1 LYLPQ
6 KNERKNR
13 IAIASRED
21 IPQMD
26 LFSFVYPFYEKFLT
40 WQITRSPLKIPR
52 HVAVILKETDLLDV
66 KGMERL
72 LSAITVLRR
81 FKVEFVSIYVDILN
95 TDSQLKAEIAST
107 LRTRLEE
114 SFSSLPE
121 GTGYTIYGLEGE
133 LKSILHGKDFF
144 VYVSLGFGGRDEI
157 TSAVLTILEKVKAG
171 AIKPE
176 EVDEKLLES
185 HLLVK
190 HEPDIM
196 IRSGGQKLSD
206 FLVWQSVYSELYF
219 TDVNW
224 EDVRRLDILRLI
236 RDFQKRQRRYGK

>member
-1 LYLPQ
+1 
-6 KNERKNR
+6 
-13 IAIASRED
+13 
-21 IPQMD
+21 MD
-26 LFSFVYPFYEKFLT
+26 LLSFAYPFYERYLT
-40 WQITRSPLKIPR
+40 WQITRSPLKTPR
-52 HVAVILKETDLLDV
+52 HVAIILKETDLLDFD
-66 KGMERL
+66 GMERL
-72 LSAITVLRR
+72 LSAITTLRR
-81 FKVEFVSIYVDILN
+81 FKVEFVSVYVDILKA
-95 TDSQLKAEIAST
+95 DPQLKTEITST

-114 SFSSLPE
+114 SFSNLPE
-121 GTGYTIYGLEGE
+121 GTGYTIHGLEGE
-133 LKSILHGKDFF
+133 VKSGLPGKDLF
-144 VYVSLGFGGRDEI
+144 VFVSLGFGGRDEI
-157 TSAVLTILEKVKAG
+157 KRAVLTILEEVKAG
-171 AIKPE
+171 TIRPE

-224 EDVRRLDILRLI
+224 KDVRRLDILRLI

>member
-1 LYLPQ
+1 
-6 KNERKNR
+6 
-13 IAIASRED
+13 
-21 IPQMD
+21 MD
-26 LFSFVYPFYEKFLT
+26 LFSFVYLFYERYLA
-40 WQITRSPLKIPR
+40 WQITRSSSRIPR
-52 HVAVILKETDLLDV
+52 HVAIILKETDLFEL

-72 LSAITVLRR
+72 LSALIIFRR
-81 FKVEFVSIYVDILN
+81 FKVELVSIYVDILK
-95 TDSQLKAEIAST
+95 TDLSLKVEIAST

-114 SFSSLPE
+114 SFSHLPADA
-121 GTGYTIYGLEGE
+121 GYTIYGLEGE
-133 LKSILHGKDFF
+133 VNGSIPGKDFF

-157 TSAVLTILEKVKAG
+157 TRAVLTILDEVKAG
-171 AIKPE
+171 AVRPE
-176 EVDEKLLES
+176 EVDEKMLES

-224 EDVRRLDILRLI
+224 KDLRKLDLLRVI

>member
-1 LYLPQ
+1 
-6 KNERKNR
+6 
-13 IAIASRED
+13 
-21 IPQMD
+21 MD
-26 LFSFVYPFYEKFLT
+26 LLSFVYPFYERYLA
-40 WQITRSPLKIPR
+40 WQITRSPLKIPK
-52 HVAVILKETDLLDV
+52 HVAIILKETDLFDV
-66 KGMERL
+66 KGMESL
-72 LSAITVLRR
+72 LSAIIIFRR
-81 FKVEFVSIYVDILN
+81 FKVELVSIYVDILKA
-95 TDSQLKAEIAST
+95 DPPLKIEIVST
-107 LRTRLEE
+107 LRARLEE
-114 SFSSLPE
+114 SFSNLPA

-133 LKSILHGKDFF
+133 VKSSHPGKDFF

-157 TSAVLTILEKVKAG
+157 TRAVLTILEEVKAG
-171 AIKPE
+171 TVKPE
-176 EVDEKLLES
+176 EVDEKMLES

-224 EDVRRLDILRLI
+224 KDVRRLDILRVM